1 MSTDRNVTVIFSGID
16 PLPTSTGIERY
27 NIKDMKIGDRI
38 KAYCVPVGE
47 GDNKADPYIT
57 LDINDALDHIEKFY
71 GKKFGTTITVTCTTD
86 NYYNDYANYNITNTY
101 EEGAQS
107 YNASIGFYAYKVDK
121 GILMANIWYGST
133 TMRILNR
140 SNLYS
145 GDGWRLLGPR
155 EISKYVLSDL
165 NGTINP
171 KVNPWGL
178 PVDYGGGM
186 QHYSFYQLPHNG
198 LHCFILNDSSIV
210 FGNEYHD
217 YPDDGI
223 GWAKIDSFNGNSYR
237 YTSFTSL
244 FLYQYVESENATNI
258 YY

>member
-1 MSTDRNVTVIFSGID
+1 
-16 PLPTSTGIERY
+16 
-27 NIKDMKIGDRI
+27 
-38 KAYCVPVGE
+38 
-47 GDNKADPYIT
+47 
-57 LDINDALDHIEKFY
+57 
-71 GKKFGTTITVTCTTD
+71 
-86 NYYNDYANYNITNTY
+86 
-101 EEGAQS
+101 
-107 YNASIGFYAYKVDK
+107 
-121 GILMANIWYGST
+121 MANIWYGST

-178 PVDYGGGM
+178 PIDNSGNKE
-186 QHYSFYQLPHNG
+186 HYSFYQMPHNG
-198 LHCFILNDSSIV
+198 LHCFILNDSSIM
-210 FGNEYHD
+210 FGTEYNA
-217 YPDDGI
+217 YPNKGI
-223 GWAKIDSFNGNSYR
+223 GWSNIDSFNSDYYA